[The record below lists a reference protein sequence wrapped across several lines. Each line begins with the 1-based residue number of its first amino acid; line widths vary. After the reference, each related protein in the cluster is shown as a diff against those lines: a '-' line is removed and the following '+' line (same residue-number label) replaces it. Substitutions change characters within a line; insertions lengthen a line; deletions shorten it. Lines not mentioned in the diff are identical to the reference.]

1 MLHFDGGITPP
12 IDTRQRNTMRWFR
25 LHSRLGSG
33 LAIFSLA
40 LQLALSFGHIHL
52 KDIVGTAHASTSIA
66 ASTAASRSD
75 DQPADATPTDRASHD
90 HEDEYCAVYAINNLL
105 GSAQVTQPPPLP
117 LPCVFRFVGLSA
129 GYEADLAELH
139 HGLSRARAPPVV

>member
-1 MLHFDGGITPP
+1 MAAS
-12 IDTRQRNTMRWFR
+12 RRR
-25 LHSRLGSG
+25 LIRVSVIPCVGSG
-33 LAIFSLA
+33 CIRGWGRVSL
-40 LQLALSFGHIHL
+40 GHIHL

-75 DQPADATPTDRASHD
+75 DQPPDATPTDRASHD

-139 HGLSRARAPPVV
+139 HGLSRARAPPIV

>member
-1 MLHFDGGITPP
+1 MH
-12 IDTRQRNTMRWFR
+12 WFR
-25 LHSRLGSG
+25 SHSRLGSG

-52 KDIVGTAHASTSIA
+52 RDIFGTAHASISIA
-66 ASTAASRSD
+66 ASTEASRSD
-75 DQPADATPTDRASHD
+75 EQHARAIPTDRTSHE

-105 GSAQVTQPPPLP
+105 GSAQITQPPPLP
-117 LPCVFRFVGLSA
+117 LPLPCLFRFVGFSA

-139 HGLSRARAPPVV
+139 HGLSRARAPPII

>member
-1 MLHFDGGITPP
+1 MH
-12 IDTRQRNTMRWFR
+12 WFR
-25 LHSRLGSG
+25 SHSSVGSG

-66 ASTAASRSD
+66 ASTAGSQSD
-75 DQPADATPTDRASHD
+75 EQPAVATPAERTSHD
-90 HEDEYCAVYAINNLL
+90 EHEDEYCAVYAINNLL
-105 GSAQVTQPPPLP
+105 GSAQVAAPPPLP

-129 GYEADLAELH
+129 GYDADLGELH
-139 HGLSRARAPPVV
+139 RGLPRARAPPIA

>member
-1 MLHFDGGITPP
+1 
-12 IDTRQRNTMRWFR
+12 MRWFR
-25 LHSRLGSG
+25 SHSRLSSG

-105 GSAQVTQPPPLP
+105 GGAQIAEPPLP
-117 LPCVFRFVGLSA
+117 PLPCLFGCLGLPA
-129 GYEADLAELH
+129 GYDADLTELH
-139 HGLSRARAPPVV
+139 HGLSRARAPPIA